1 VKRRRKDSRRKE
13 QRERRK
19 ERKEAEKERK
29 REELRRLQNLKKEE
43 IRKKLLEIEKISG
56 VRGTALAAVSQ
67 WRNAKATH
75 AAAPQWHVALWHAG
89 SRGL

>member
-1 VKRRRKDSRRKE
+1 MQWHRKDSRRKE

-19 ERKEAEKERK
+19 ERKEAEKEHK

-56 VRGTALAAVSQ
+56 VRGTSLAAVPSASKQ
-67 WRNAKATH
+67 TTNPAV
-75 AAAPQWHVALWHAG
+75 PELHVALWHAG
-89 SRGL
+89 SGGL